1 MALSKLPMGIATV
14 LFFTNPIFT
23 AILAHLMLQEP
34 FSGRHRLLSALC
46 LLGIALVVL
55 PTFPF
60 TLIGIWTADSW
71 WSLCALLGASAVAL
85 AYVSIRKAG
94 TAVHA
99 MVHVTYF
106 GIVGAIGGLVLA
118 AVTGELQHCIL
129 PFSNALDFVLILG
142 VGIAALLA
150 QFLMNWGLQLAP
162 AGPAVMMRNSDIV
175 ISFILDAVLYRTVP
189 GLFSIIG
196 AMLITGCVI
205 NMGLL

>member
-1 MALSKLPMGIATV
+1 MGIATV

-23 AILAHLMLQEP
+23 ALLARLMLGES
-34 FSGRHRLLSALC
+34 FSGLHRLLAALC
-46 LLGIALVVL
+46 LVGIALVVL

-60 TLIGIWTADSW
+60 TLIGGGILLYGSLA
-71 WSLCALLGASAVAL
+71 WSLCALLGAAAVAL

-106 GIVGAIGGLVLA
+106 GIVGTMGGLALMAAANTGDLHSLLFSFSAITMLDFWLVVGVGLA
-118 AVTGELQHCIL
+118 A
-129 PFSNALDFVLILG
+129 FA
-142 VGIAALLA
+142 A

-175 ISFILDAVLYRTVP
+175 ITFILDAVLYRTVP
-189 GLFSIIG
+189 GLSSIIG
-196 AMLITGCVI
+196 AAIITGCVI
-205 NMGLL
+205 SMGLT